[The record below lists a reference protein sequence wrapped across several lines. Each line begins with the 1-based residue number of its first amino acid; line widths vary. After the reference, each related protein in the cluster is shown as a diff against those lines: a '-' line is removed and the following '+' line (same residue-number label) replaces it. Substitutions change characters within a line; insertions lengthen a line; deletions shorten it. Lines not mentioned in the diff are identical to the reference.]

1 MDQSQRKKLHQRLT
15 EIIAGRG
22 KLYFQPPADV
32 RLSYDCVIYEMTDI
46 ETRHAD
52 NANYKLDTRYTITVI
67 TRNPDS
73 KIGVD
78 ILKGIPKS
86 SFDRRFVT
94 ENLYHDIITVY
105 W

>member
-1 MDQSQRKKLHQRLT
+1 MARHLRKELHQKLT
-15 EIIAGRG
+15 DIIAGRG

-32 RLSYDCVIYEMTDI
+32 RLSYDCVIYEMIDI
-46 ETRHAD
+46 DTRHAD
-52 NANYKLDTRYTITVI
+52 NSNYKMDTRYQVTVI

-73 KIGVD
+73 EIGVD
-78 ILKGIPKS
+78 ILKGVPKS

-94 ENLYHDIITVY
+94 ENLYHDVITIY